1 MSRRANPTLV
11 GVFVLGAIALIVSVI
26 AVYGAGWFERRYTFV
41 MDFETSLDGLVQ
53 GSPVR
58 FRGITVGSVSR
69 IAMRYAD
76 DGRTIQTPVYIQI
89 TEGQV
94 EGGGR
99 DIDDPDEWIEAWIER
114 GLRAELKSLSFVT
127 GQLSVD
133 LVVRPEVP
141 PRFTDPDPRYVEIPT
156 AISGFAEFT
165 ESLERIRFDDFMS
178 NLNDV
183 LTHVRQAIDT
193 LPLASTLD
201 SMQVAISD
209 LRRFINNLDASTG
222 TLMSSADETLAAFR
236 RAAESTQP
244 VMAEAEALLEN
255 TRQTE
260 GPLAQQLLET
270 LDELG
275 RAARSMRILAEFV
288 ERNPNAIIFGKGK
301 PEDTGEPVE
310 AEANDP

>member
-1 MSRRANPTLV
+1 LSRRANPTLV
-11 GVFVLGAIALIVSVI
+11 GIFVLGAIVLIISVI
-26 AVYGAGWFERRYTFV
+26 AVYGAGWFEKRYTFV

-99 DIDDPDEWIEAWIER
+99 DIDDPDEWIEAWVER

-127 GQLSVD
+127 GPL
-133 LVVRPEVP
+133 
-141 PRFTDPDPRYVEIPT
+141 RFTDPDPRYVEIPT
-156 AISGFAEFT
+156 AISAFAEFT

-178 NLNDV
+178 NLNEV
-183 LTHVRQAIDT
+183 LTHVRQVIDT

-201 SMQVAISD
+201 SMQVAVSD

-236 RAAESTQP
+236 RAAESTEP
-244 VMAEAEALLEN
+244 VMAEAEELLGS
-255 TRQTE
+255 TRQME
-260 GPLAQQLLET
+260 GPLSQQLLET

-288 ERNPNAIIFGKGK
+288 EQNPNAMIFGKGK
-301 PEDTGEPVE
+301 PEET
-310 AEANDP
+310 EANDP

>member
-1 MSRRANPTLV
+1 LSRRANPTLV
-11 GVFVLGAIALIVSVI
+11 GIFVLGAIVLIISVI
-26 AVYGAGWFERRYTFV
+26 AVYGAGWFEKRYTFV

-99 DIDDPDEWIEAWIER
+99 DIDDPDEWIEAWVER

-133 LVVRPEVP
+133 LVVRPDVP
-141 PRFTDPDPRYVEIPT
+141 LRFTDPDPRYVEIPT
-156 AISGFAEFT
+156 AISAFAEFT

-178 NLNDV
+178 PCRSPPPS
-183 LTHVRQAIDT
+183 TPCRSPSAIC
-193 LPLASTLD
+193 
-201 SMQVAISD
+201 
-209 LRRFINNLDASTG
+209 DASSTI
-222 TLMSSADETLAAFR
+222 
-236 RAAESTQP
+236 STQVP
-244 VMAEAEALLEN
+244 
-255 TRQTE
+255 
-260 GPLAQQLLET
+260 
-270 LDELG
+270 
-275 RAARSMRILAEFV
+275 AR
-288 ERNPNAIIFGKGK
+288 
-301 PEDTGEPVE
+301 
-310 AEANDP
+310 

>member
-1 MSRRANPTLV
+1 LSRRANPTLV
-11 GVFVLGAIALIVSVI
+11 GVFVLGAIALIISVI

-41 MDFETSLDGLVQ
+41 LDFETSLDGLVQ

-69 IAMRYAD
+69 IAMRYGE
-76 DGRTIQTPVYIQI
+76 DGQTIQTPVYIQI

-99 DIDDPDEWIEAWIER
+99 DIDDPDEWIEAWVER

-127 GQLSVD
+127 GQLAVD
-133 LVVRPEVP
+133 LVVRP
-141 PRFTDPDPRYVEIPT
+141 DEIPT
-156 AISGFAEFT
+156 AISAFAEFT

-183 LTHVRQAIDT
+183 LTDVRQVIDT
-193 LPLASTLD
+193 LPLAATLD
-201 SMQVAISD
+201 SMQIAVSD
-209 LRRFINNLDASTG
+209 LRRFINNLDANTG
-222 TLMSSADETLAAFR
+222 TLLSSADETLAAFR

-255 TRQTE
+255 TRHTE

>member
-1 MSRRANPTLV
+1 LSRRANPTIV
-11 GVFVLGAIALIVSVI
+11 GVFVLGAIVLIISVI
-26 AVYGAGWFERRYTFV
+26 AVYGSGWFEKRYTFV

-53 GSPVR
+53 GSPVK
-58 FRGITVGSVSR
+58 FRGITVGAVSR

-76 DGRTIQTPVYIQI
+76 DGRTIQTPVYIHI

-99 DIDDPDEWIEAWIER
+99 DIDDPDEWIAAWVER

-133 LVVRPEVP
+133 LVVRPDVP

-156 AISGFAEFT
+156 AVSSFAEFT
-165 ESLERIRFDDFMS
+165 ESLERIRLDDFMS

-183 LTHVRQAIDT
+183 LSDVRQVIDT
-193 LPLASTLD
+193 LPLAATLD
-201 SMQVAISD
+201 SMRVAVGD
-209 LRRFINNLDASTG
+209 LRRFINNLDASTA
-222 TLMSSADETLAAFR
+222 TLMSSADETLAAFK
-236 RAAESTQP
+236 RAAESTEP
-244 VMAEAEALLEN
+244 VMAEAEELLGS
-255 TRQTE
+255 TRQME
-260 GPLAQQLLET
+260 GPLAEQLLQT

-275 RAARSMRILAEFV
+275 RAARSIRILANFV

-301 PEDTGEPVE
+301 PEETE
-310 AEANDP
+310 ATEAKNP

>member
-11 GVFVLGAIALIVSVI
+11 GVFVLGAIALIISVI
-26 AVYGAGWFERRYTFV
+26 VVYGSGWFEKRYTFV
-41 MDFETSLDGLVQ
+41 LDFETTLEGLVP
-53 GSPVR
+53 GSPVK

-76 DGRTIQTPVYIQI
+76 DGRTIQTPVYIQL

-94 EGGGR
+94 KGGGR
-99 DIDDPDEWIEAWIER
+99 AIDDPDEWIEDWIQR

-127 GQLSVD
+127 GQLAID

-141 PRFTDPDPRYVEIPT
+141 VRFTNPDPRYVEIPT
-156 AISGFAEFT
+156 TVSAFAEFT
-165 ESLERIRFDDFMS
+165 ESLENIRLDDFMS
-178 NLNDV
+178 NLNGV
-183 LTHVRQAIDT
+183 LSDVRQLIDT

-209 LRRFINNLDASTG
+209 LRRFINNLDARTG
-222 TLMSSADETLAAFR
+222 TLMSSTDETLAAFR
-236 RAAESTQP
+236 RAAESMEP
-244 VMAEAEALLEN
+244 VMGEAEELLKS
-255 TRQTE
+255 TRQME
-260 GPLAQQLLET
+260 GPLAEQLIET

-275 RAARSMRILAEFV
+275 RAARAMRILAEYV

-301 PEDTGEPVE
+301 PEDTEKPE
-310 AEANDP
+310 ETEANDP

>member
-11 GVFVLGAIALIVSVI
+11 GVFVLGAIVLIISVI
-26 AVYGAGWFERRYTFV
+26 AVYGSGWFEKRYTFV
-41 MDFETSLDGLVQ
+41 LDFEESLGGLVQ
-53 GSPVR
+53 GSPVK

-76 DGRTIQTPVYIQI
+76 DGRTIQTPVYIQL

-94 EGGGR
+94 EGSGG
-99 DIDDPDEWIEAWIER
+99 DIDDPDEWIEDWIER

-127 GQLSVD
+127 GQLAVD

-141 PRFTDPDPRYVEIPT
+141 VRLTDPDPRYVEIPT
-156 AISGFAEFT
+156 TVSAFAEFT
-165 ESLERIRFDDFMS
+165 ESLAGIRLDDFMS
-178 NLNDV
+178 NLNNV
-183 LTHVRQAIDT
+183 LTDVRQLIDT

-201 SMQVAISD
+201 SMQVALSD
-209 LRRFINNLDASTG
+209 LRRFVNNLDAHTG

-236 RAAESTQP
+236 RAAESADP
-244 VMAEAEALLEN
+244 VMAGATELLGEV
-255 TRQTE
+255 RQME
-260 GPLAQQLLET
+260 GPLTAQLIET

-275 RAARSMRILAEFV
+275 RAARSIRILADYV

-301 PEDTGEPVE
+301 PKDEET
-310 AEANDP
+310 NDQ

>member
-11 GVFVLGAIALIVSVI
+11 GGFVLGAIALVILLIV
-26 AVYGAGWFERRYTFV
+26 VYGSGWFERRYTFV
-41 MDFETSLDGLVQ
+41 MEFETSLDGLVQ

-69 IAMRYAD
+69 IVMRYAD
-76 DGRTIQTPVYIQI
+76 DGRTIQTPVYIQL

-99 DIDDPDEWIEAWIER
+99 DIDDPDEWIEDWIER

-127 GQLSVD
+127 GQLAVD

-141 PRFTDPDPRYVEIPT
+141 IRLTNPDPRYTEIPT
-156 AISGFAEFT
+156 AVSAFAEFT
-165 ESLERIRFDDFMS
+165 ESLERIRLDDFMS

-183 LTHVRQAIDT
+183 LTHVRQVLDT

-201 SMQVAISD
+201 SMQVAVSD
-209 LRRFINNLDASTG
+209 LRRFINNLDARTG
-222 TLMSSADETLAAFR
+222 ELVGSADETLAAFR
-236 RAAESTQP
+236 RAAESTEP
-244 VMAEAEALLEN
+244 VMQQAGELLES
-255 TRQTE
+255 TRKLE
-260 GPLAQQLLET
+260 RPLAEQTLET

-275 RAARSMRILAEFV
+275 RAARSIRLLAEFV
-288 ERNPNAIIFGKGK
+288 ERNPNAIIFGKGQ
-301 PEDTGEPVE
+301 PEDE
-310 AEANDP
+310 EANDH

>member
-11 GVFVLGAIALIVSVI
+11 GIFVLGALALIIGVI
-26 AVYGAGWFERRYTFV
+26 VVYGSGWFERRYTFV
-41 MDFETSLDGLVQ
+41 LDFETSLDGLVQ

-58 FRGITVGSVSR
+58 FRGITVGTVSR
-69 IAMRYAD
+69 ITMRYAD
-76 DGRTIQTPVYIQI
+76 DGQTIQTPVYIQL
-89 TEGQV
+89 TQGQV

-99 DIDDPDEWIEAWIER
+99 DIDDPDEWIAAWVER

-127 GQLSVD
+127 GQLAVD

-141 PRFTDPDPRYVEIPT
+141 VRLTNPDPRYTEIPT
-156 AISGFAEFT
+156 AISSFAEFT

-183 LTHVRQAIDT
+183 LTDVRQVIDT
-193 LPLASTLD
+193 LPLAATLD
-201 SMQVAISD
+201 SMQVAVSD
-209 LRRFINNLDASTG
+209 LRRFINNLDANTDV
-222 TLMSSADETLAAFR
+222 LVSSADETLAAFT
-236 RAAESTQP
+236 RAAESTEP
-244 VMAEAEALLEN
+244 VMEEAAGLLES
-255 TRQTE
+255 TREME
-260 GPLAQQLLET
+260 GPLADQLLLT

-301 PEDTGEPVE
+301 PEETE
-310 AEANDP
+310 AEEQ

>member
-1 MSRRANPTLV
+1 LV
-11 GVFVLGAIALIVSVI
+11 GGFVLGAIALVILLIV
-26 AVYGAGWFERRYTFV
+26 VYGSGWFERRYTFV
-41 MDFETSLDGLVQ
+41 MEFETSLDGLVQ

-69 IAMRYAD
+69 IVMRYAD
-76 DGRTIQTPVYIQI
+76 DGRTIQTPVYIQL

-99 DIDDPDEWIEAWIER
+99 DIDDPHEWIEDWIER

-127 GQLSVD
+127 GQLAVD

-141 PRFTDPDPRYVEIPT
+141 IRLTNPDPRYTEIPT
-156 AISGFAEFT
+156 AVSAFAEFT
-165 ESLERIRFDDFMS
+165 ESLERIRLDDFMS

-183 LTHVRQAIDT
+183 LTHVRQVLDT

-201 SMQVAISD
+201 SMQVAVSD
-209 LRRFINNLDASTG
+209 LRRFINNLDARTG
-222 TLMSSADETLAAFR
+222 ELVGSADETLAAFR
-236 RAAESTQP
+236 RAAESTEP
-244 VMAEAEALLEN
+244 VMQQAGELLER
-255 TRQTE
+255 TRKLE
-260 GPLAQQLLET
+260 RPLAEQTLET

-275 RAARSMRILAEFV
+275 RAARSIRLLAEFV

-301 PEDTGEPVE
+301 PEDE
-310 AEANDP
+310 EANDQ

>member
-1 MSRRANPTLV
+1 MSRRANPTIV
-11 GVFVLGAIALIVSVI
+11 GVFVLGAIALIISVV
-26 AVYGAGWFERRYTFV
+26 AVYGSGWFERRYTFV
-41 MDFETSLDGLVQ
+41 LDFETSLDGLVQ

-76 DGRTIQTPVYIQI
+76 DGQTIQTPVYIQL
-89 TEGQV
+89 TEGKV

-99 DIDDPDEWIEAWIER
+99 DIDDPDEWIAAWIER

-127 GQLSVD
+127 GQLAVD
-133 LVVRPEVP
+133 LVVRPDVP
-141 PRFTDPDPRYVEIPT
+141 PRYTNPDPGYSEIPT
-156 AISGFAEFT
+156 ARSAFAEFT

-183 LTHVRQAIDT
+183 LSDVRQVIDT
-193 LPLASTLD
+193 LPLAATLD
-201 SMQVAISD
+201 SMQVAVSD
-209 LRRFINNLDASTG
+209 LRRFINNLDANTDA
-222 TLMSSADETLAAFR
+222 LVSSADETLAAFR
-236 RAAESTQP
+236 RAAESTEP
-244 VMAEAEALLEN
+244 VMAEAEELLES
-255 TRQTE
+255 TRQME
-260 GPLAQQLLET
+260 VPLADQLIET

-301 PEDTGEPVE
+301 PEETE
-310 AEANDP
+310 AEEQ